1 MIGSFSAL
9 NPRIVAP
16 LRSVAARRPR
26 RVPVLRQMDAV
37 ECGAACL
44 AMILSYHGRR
54 TTVAECAARIGVG
67 RDGQS
72 AAQLATAARAEGLQ
86 VRAYTLEPADL
97 RLLPAPLIVHWEFNH
112 FVVVERWS
120 PAGVD
125 IVDPAIGRRHLSPEA
140 FDLGFTGVA
149 LVCEPGSGFAPRR
162 ASGRSWTAYLR
173 TYALQAPG
181 TVAQIVLVSVLLQA
195 LGLALPVASAV
206 LIDHVLPRR
215 AEGVL
220 PILGIGLVV
229 LALAQAVAS
238 YLRGALLVYLQTR
251 VDGHL
256 MADFFEHLLAL
267 PYRFFERRS
276 TGDLLMR
283 LGSNAVI
290 RETLTGQTLSVILDG
305 TMVLGY
311 LAVLLLR
318 DLALGGLVLAVA
330 AVQVALLVGTN
341 RRARALADQDLH
353 AQSAAQGYLVEALN
367 GIAAIKAAGAEERA
381 FDRWASLFTEQLNVS
396 ARRGQL
402 AAGVEAALAALRAFA
417 PLALLWLG
425 TARVIA
431 GDMSLGTML
440 ALNALAIAALTPLS
454 SLVTNA
460 QRVALVGA
468 HLERLAD
475 VLEAEPEQNED
486 SARPSASPALSGRI
500 ELEEVRFRYDP
511 HAPWA
516 LRDVTLTVEP
526 GRKIALVGRSGSGKS
541 TLGRLLLGLYP
552 PTGGT
557 LRYDGTPLEAFDL
570 RALRR
575 RFGVVLQ
582 DPSLFAG
589 SIRQNIALNDPDLP
603 LERVAH
609 AARLAGLHDDVE
621 GLPMG
626 YETRLGE
633 GGTGLSGGQ
642 LQRLALAR
650 ALAHEPAVL
659 LLDEATSHLDVATEA
674 LVERN
679 LATLACTRIVIA
691 HRLSTVRDADQI
703 VVLDRGQIVECGSH
717 DDLMAR
723 GGHYSAL
730 VHGQSTDATIPAA

>member
-1 MIGSFSAL
+1 
-9 NPRIVAP
+9 
-16 LRSVAARRPR
+16 
-26 RVPVLRQMDAV
+26 MDAV

-44 AMILSYHGRR
+44 AMVLSYHGRR
-54 TTVAECAARIGVG
+54 TTVAECAARVGVG

-72 AAQLATAARAEGLQ
+72 AAQLAGAARAEGLQ

-97 RLLPAPLIVHWEFNH
+97 RLLPAPVIVHWEFNH

-120 PAGVD
+120 PAGID
-125 IVDPAIGRRHLSPEA
+125 IVDPAIGRRRLTPAE
-140 FDLGFTGVA
+140 FDQGFTGVA
-149 LVCEPGSGFAPRR
+149 LVCEPGPTFAPRR

-173 TYALQAPG
+173 TYALQAPR
-181 TVAQIVLVSVLLQA
+181 TVALIVLVSLLLQA

-206 LIDHVLPRR
+206 LIDHILPRR
-215 AEGVL
+215 VESVL

-229 LALAQAVAS
+229 LALAQGVAT

-251 VDGHL
+251 VDGRL
-256 MADFFEHLLAL
+256 MTGFFEHLLAL

-330 AVQVALLVGTN
+330 ALQVTLLVGTN
-341 RRARALADQDLH
+341 RRARALADRDLH
-353 AQSAAQGYLVEALN
+353 AQSAAQGYLVEALS
-367 GIAAIKAAGAEERA
+367 GIAALKAAGAEDRA
-381 FDRWASLFTEQLNVS
+381 FDHWANLFTEQLNVS
-396 ARRGQL
+396 ARRGHL
-402 AAGVEAALAALRAFA
+402 AAAVEAALAALRTFA
-417 PLALLWLG
+417 PLGLLWLG
-425 TARVIA
+425 ATRVIA
-431 GDMSLGTML
+431 GDMTLGTML

-460 QRVALVGA
+460 QRIALVGA

-475 VLEAEPEQNED
+475 VLEAEPEQHED
-486 SARPSASPALSGRI
+486 ATRRAAPPALSGRI
-500 ELEEVRFRYDP
+500 ELEGVRFRYDP

-516 LRDVTLTVEP
+516 LRDVTLAVEA

-541 TLGRLLLGLYP
+541 TLGRLLLGLYQ

-557 LRYDGTPLEAFDL
+557 VRFDGTPLETFDL

-582 DPSLFAG
+582 DPTLFAG

-603 LERVAH
+603 LERIVH
-609 AARLAGLHDDVE
+609 AARLAGIHDDIDD
-621 GLPMG
+621 LPMG

-633 GGTGLSGGQ
+633 GGAGLSGGQ

-659 LLDEATSHLDVATEA
+659 LLDEATSHLDVSTEA
-674 LVERN
+674 MVERN

-703 VVLDRGQIVECGSH
+703 VVLDRGEIVECGTH
-717 DDLMAR
+717 DALMAR
-723 GGHYSAL
+723 GGHYAAL
-730 VHGQSTDATIPAA
+730 VRGQSADASAPAA

>member
-1 MIGSFSAL
+1 MT
-9 NPRIVAP
+9 
-16 LRSVAARRPR
+16 ARRPR

-44 AMILSYHGRR
+44 AMVLSYHGRR

-72 AAQLATAARAEGLQ
+72 AAQLAAAARAEGLQ

-97 RLLPAPLIVHWEFNH
+97 RLLAAPLIVHWEFNH

-149 LVCEPGSGFAPRR
+149 LACEPGSGFEARR
-162 ASGRSWTAYLR
+162 AGGRSWTAYLR

-206 LIDHVLPRR
+206 LIDHVLPRQ

-251 VDGHL
+251 VDGRL
-256 MADFFEHLLAL
+256 MTDFFEHLLAL

-318 DLALGGLVLAVA
+318 DLALGGLVLTVA
-330 AVQVALLVGTN
+330 TVQVALLVGTN
-341 RRARALADQDLH
+341 RRARALADRDLH

-381 FDRWASLFTEQLNVS
+381 FDRWANLFTEQLNVS

-402 AAGVEAALAALRAFA
+402 AAGIEASLAALRAFA

-475 VLEAEPEQNED
+475 VLEAEPEQADD
-486 SARPSASPALSGRI
+486 SARQPASPDLSGRI
-500 ELEEVRFRYDP
+500 ALEGVRFRYDP

-570 RALRR
+570 RELRR

-582 DPSLFAG
+582 DPTLFAG

-603 LERVAH
+603 LERIAH
-609 AARLAGLHDDVE
+609 AARLAGIHDDVE
-621 GLPMG
+621 ILPMG

-633 GGTGLSGGQ
+633 GGAGLSGGQ

-691 HRLSTVRDADQI
+691 HRLSTVRDADLI
-703 VVLDRGQIVECGSH
+703 VVLDRGEIVECGTH
-717 DDLMAR
+717 DELMAR
-723 GGHYSAL
+723 GDRYAAL
-730 VHGQSTDATIPAA
+730 VRGQSADAPIPAA

>member
-1 MIGSFSAL
+1 
-9 NPRIVAP
+9 
-16 LRSVAARRPR
+16 
-26 RVPVLRQMDAV
+26 MDAV

-44 AMILSYHGRR
+44 AMVLSYHGRR
-54 TTVAECAARIGVG
+54 TTVAECAARVGVG

-72 AAQLATAARAEGLQ
+72 AAQLATAARVEGMR
-86 VRAYTLEPADL
+86 VRAYTLEPEDI
-97 RLLPAPLIVHWEFNH
+97 RLLPAPMIVHWEFNH

-120 PAGVD
+120 TMGID
-125 IVDPAIGRRHLSPEA
+125 IVDPAIGRRHLSPAE
-140 FDLGFTGVA
+140 FDQGFTGVA
-149 LVCEPGSGFAPRR
+149 LVCEPGPGFVPRR
-162 ASGRSWTAYLR
+162 AGRRSWSAYLR

-181 TVAQIVLVSVLLQA
+181 TIAQIVLVSLLLQA

-206 LIDHVLPRR
+206 LVDHVLPGRV
-215 AEGVL
+215 EGVL
-220 PILGIGLVV
+220 PILGIGLIV
-229 LALAQAVAS
+229 LALAQAVAN

-251 VDGHL
+251 VDGRL
-256 MADFFEHLLAL
+256 MTGFFEHLLAL

-318 DLALGGLVLAVA
+318 DLALGGLVLTVA
-330 AVQVALLVGTN
+330 AAQVALLLGTN
-341 RRARALADQDLH
+341 RRARALADRDLH

-367 GIAAIKAAGAEERA
+367 GIAAIKAAGAEDRA
-381 FDRWASLFTEQLNVS
+381 FDRWFNLFTEQLNVS
-396 ARRGQL
+396 ARRGHL
-402 AAGVEAALAALRAFA
+402 AAAVEAALAALRAFA

-425 TARVIA
+425 TARVLA

-475 VLEAEPEQNED
+475 VLEAEPEQAEAP
-486 SARPSASPALSGRI
+486 ARLPAPPALSGRI
-500 ELEEVRFRYDP
+500 ELEDVSFRYDP

-516 LRDVTLTVEP
+516 LRGVTLAVEP

-552 PTGGT
+552 PTGGS
-557 LRYDGTPLEAFDL
+557 LRFDGTPLEAFDL

-575 RFGVVLQ
+575 RLGVVLQ
-582 DPSLFAG
+582 EPTLFAG
-589 SIRQNIALNDPDLP
+589 TVRQNIALNDPDLP
-603 LERVAH
+603 LERIAH
-609 AARLAGLHDDVE
+609 AARLAGIHDDLA
-621 GLPMG
+621 GMPMG

-633 GGTGLSGGQ
+633 GGAGLSGGQ
-642 LQRLALAR
+642 RQRLSLAR
-650 ALAHEPAVL
+650 ALAHDPAVL
-659 LLDEATSHLDVATEA
+659 LLDEATSHLDVTTEA
-674 LVERN
+674 EVERN
-679 LATLACTRIVIA
+679 LAALSCTRIVIA

-703 VVLDRGQIVECGSH
+703 VVLDRGEIVECGTH
-717 DDLMAR
+717 DELMAR
-723 GGHYSAL
+723 GGHYAML
-730 VHGQSTDATIPAA
+730 VRGQSEDTSAPAP